1 MHLAQLVVQAQRREA
16 WGEPTPDAA
25 SSVVCPRP
33 YGRSAFTTPIP
44 MRIGKAHRLTT
55 CATGGQRGGLPVQRA
70 NREHTQVENLCY
82 GGDSEGLPVPR
93 EPALLTSAGMDAGAQ
108 AASSERSPGWAE
120 RTSGDG
126 ALAAP
131 SRRGILMHAD
141 RRRLPTCATLERLLA
156 SGDRGRPAM
165 LRRRAAGPPRSD
177 RVAAGRAHG
186 AWRRAGLQSPR
197 RRLASAR

>member
-55 CATGGQRGGLPVQRA
+55 CATGGQRGGCPCNVRTVNTHRLKTCATR
-70 NREHTQVENLCY
+70 
-82 GGDSEGLPVPR
+82 GSEGLPVPR